1 MARAADRQGGPGTVL
16 AHYREML
23 AFRKKHKALAS
34 GSIRFVGKDEDVL
47 AFVREEGGERLL
59 CLFNFGREQKSW
71 KRPARI
77 GDLKALD
84 MPGYP
89 AMSDGRQIAL
99 APLGAAMLRIG

>member
-1 MARAADRQGGPGTVL
+1 MPLRGVAQ
-16 AHYREML
+16 
-23 AFRKKHKALAS
+23 S
-34 GSIRFVGKDEDVL
+34 GWPITLGNGDGHWRM
-47 AFVREEGGERLL
+47 REEGGERLL

-84 MPGYP
+84 MPGYA

-99 APLGAAMLRIG
+99 APLGAAVLRIG